1 MWKALT
7 TAFCARFLCNQQLPF
22 FIQNRMK
29 FMVSLSRSLNL
40 MGILQEKLVK
50 RMRSLW
56 KLREEMQISLNQEA
70 NKTQS
75 FEVRIKMF
83 QFICIDIDIILD
95 FRPI

>member
-1 MWKALT
+1 
-7 TAFCARFLCNQQLPF
+7 
-22 FIQNRMK
+22 
-29 FMVSLSRSLNL
+29 MVSLSRSLNL

>member
-1 MWKALT
+1 
-7 TAFCARFLCNQQLPF
+7 
-22 FIQNRMK
+22 
-29 FMVSLSRSLNL
+29 
-40 MGILQEKLVK
+40 
-50 RMRSLW
+50 
-56 KLREEMQISLNQEA
+56 MQISLNQEA

>member
-1 MWKALT
+1 
-7 TAFCARFLCNQQLPF
+7 
-22 FIQNRMK
+22 
-29 FMVSLSRSLNL
+29 MVSLSRSLNL
-40 MGILQEKLVK
+40 MGILQEKLVN

-56 KLREEMQISLNQEA
+56 KLREEVQISLNQEA

-83 QFICIDIDIILD
+83 RFICIDIDIILD